1 MNLKVAYIALQA
13 IVLVIFGIG
22 SLINIVRSIAIGD
35 SICTTFFALTLI
47 IDTLLAAILVN
58 ENRRGGV
65 L

>member
-13 IVLVIFGIG
+13 IVLAIFGIG
-22 SLINIVRSIAIGD
+22 SLINIVRSIASGEN
-35 SICTTFFALTLI
+35 ICTTFLALTLI
-47 IDTLLAAILVN
+47 IDTRLAAILVN

>member
-1 MNLKVAYIALQA
+1 MNLKVAYVTLQA
-13 IVLVIFGIG
+13 IVFVIFGSG

-35 SICTTFFALTLI
+35 NICTTFFSLTLV